1 MLFTPEVMLGYQK
14 IFAFLWRVKQVE
26 ETLKAVWVAQGR
38 EEALR
43 MRRLRS
49 RELQELF
56 HLGYLLRSAMLHCLS
71 SLHSYLMV
79 TLEEA
84 WSKFASEAAS
94 ASTFDDLLARH
105 RTFQQEAL

>member
-1 MLFTPEVMLGYQK
+1 M
-14 IFAFLWRVKQVE
+14 E